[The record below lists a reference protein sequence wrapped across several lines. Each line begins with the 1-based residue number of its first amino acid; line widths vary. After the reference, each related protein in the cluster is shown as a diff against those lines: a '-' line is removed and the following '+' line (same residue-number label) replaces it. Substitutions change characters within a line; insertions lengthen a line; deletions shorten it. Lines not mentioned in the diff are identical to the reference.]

1 MGSHAGIFKIAIAAI
16 VSLSL
21 GLAGFMGEAFSAEV
35 SSVHAH
41 INSLIAKYAKP
52 KSSFTNSKI
61 SKLFKNQGF
70 RWYLD
75 AYPVTT
81 LSDDYVW
88 ELGMGREF
96 IGPLSKLP
104 IKAPFSDYLP
114 LADGPVLNAD
124 KTYRIGFAFH
134 GKEHPW
140 LISLADTAVYEAS
153 LHPNVEIEVLDAEF
167 DDRKMG
173 KFIDGW
179 ITRKFDAI
187 VLWPVRE
194 APMGPPVDRAIDA
207 GIPVVSLDRRTSSQH
222 ISSEVLGNFYA
233 NGLQQGLFLNH
244 VTGGEGKMV
253 LNRKAL
259 GSTADSMRTG
269 AFLEAIG
276 DGKYEILSSFHT
288 NSSRKLAFESTRDA
302 LKKHGDIDII
312 FNTGGEEA
320 LGALDAVRE
329 AGRLNSATGNK
340 KIVFLAND
348 DSKETVNEVRKGNL
362 DVVVPYTPL
371 LGGLGVRAALLHVG
385 FKEGLV
391 EAKPQRQIITPNLP
405 MITRE
410 SLVIEG
416 IKTVTPDEWPY
427 AYGAQP
433 AN

>member
-1 MGSHAGIFKIAIAAI
+1 MMKLQAGIFKITTIIFA
-16 VSLSL
+16 L
-21 GLAGFMGEAFSAEV
+21 GLFGTVNEAQSGEAT
-35 SSVHAH
+35 SVHTH
-41 INSLIAKYAKP
+41 INSLIAKYS
-52 KSSFTNSKI
+52 KSKKNLSNPEI
-61 SKLFKNQGF
+61 NKLFKAQGF

-81 LSDDYVW
+81 LSDQFVW
-88 ELGMGREF
+88 KLGMGREF

-104 IKAPFSDYLP
+104 IKAPYSDYLP
-114 LADGPVLNAD
+114 LADGPVLNPN

-134 GKEHPW
+134 GKTHPW
-140 LISLADTAVYEAS
+140 LISLADTAVYEAN
-153 LHPNVEIEVLDAEF
+153 LHPNVNIEVKDAEF

-173 KFIDGW
+173 KFIDDW
-179 ITRKFDAI
+179 IARKFDAI

-194 APMGPPVDRAIDA
+194 TPMGPPVDRAIDA
-207 GIPVVSLDRRTSSQH
+207 GIPVVSLDRRTSSRH

-244 VTGGEGKMV
+244 VTGGNGKIV

-269 AFLEAIG
+269 AFLQATG
-276 DGKYEILSSFHT
+276 NQDYNILSSFHT
-288 NSSRKLAFESTRDA
+288 NSSRKLAIESTTEA
-302 LKKHGDIDII
+302 LNKFKDIEII

-320 LGALDAVRE
+320 LGALDAVR
-329 AGRLNSATGNK
+329 AANRLNSAPGNK
-340 KIVFLAND
+340 KIIFLAND
-348 DSKETVNEVRKGNL
+348 DSKATVNEVRKGNI
-362 DVVVPYTPL
+362 DVVVPYTPM

-391 EAKPQRQIITPNLP
+391 KTKPERQIITPNLP
-405 MITRE
+405 MITHE
-410 SLVIEG
+410 SLDIEG

-433 AN
+433 SH

>member
-1 MGSHAGIFKIAIAAI
+1 MSQRDVFFKITVI
-16 VSLSL
+16 SLAF
-21 GLAGFMGEAFSAEV
+21 GLVGLFGEARSAEV
-35 SSVHAH
+35 PSVHAH
-41 INSLIAKYAKP
+41 INSLIAKYSKP
-52 KSSFTNSKI
+52 KSSFANPEIKR
-61 SKLFKNQGF
+61 LFKNQGF

-75 AYPVTT
+75 AYPVKK
-81 LSDDYVW
+81 LSEDFVW

-114 LADGPVLNAD
+114 LAQGPVLNAN

-140 LISLADTAVYEAS
+140 LISLADTAVHEAS
-153 LHPNVEIEVLDAEF
+153 LHPNVKIEVKDAEF

-173 KFIDGW
+173 GFIDDW
-179 ITRKFDAI
+179 IARKFDAI

-194 APMGPPVDRAIDA
+194 APMGPPVDRALDA

-222 ISSEVLGNFYA
+222 ISSEILGNFYA
-233 NGLQQGLFLNH
+233 NGLQQGLFINH
-244 VTGGEGKMV
+244 VTGGKGKIV

-269 AFLEAIG
+269 AFLEVVG
-276 DGKYEILSSFHT
+276 DGEYKILSSFHT
-288 NSSRKLAFESTRDA
+288 NSSRKLALESTRDA
-302 LKKHGDIDII
+302 LKEHGDIEII

-329 AGRLNSATGNK
+329 AGRLNNAPGNK
-340 KIVFLAND
+340 KIIFLAND
-348 DSKETVNEVRKGNL
+348 DSKETVNEVRKGNI

-371 LGGLGVRAALLHVG
+371 LGGLGVRAALLHIG

-391 EAKPQRQIITPNLP
+391 KSKPGRQIITPNLP

-416 IKTVTPDEWPY
+416 IKTVTPDQWPY
-427 AYGAQP
+427 AYGPQP
-433 AN
+433 E

>member
-1 MGSHAGIFKIAIAAI
+1 MKTVLGFFRAMAMAVVIAFAYVLAASAIA
-16 VSLSL
+16 
-21 GLAGFMGEAFSAEV
+21 GDEV
-35 SSVHAH
+35 SVHAQ
-41 INSLIAKYAKP
+41 INSLIAKYS
-52 KSSFTNSKI
+52 KSKKKLANPEVG
-61 SKLFKNQGF
+61 KLFKSQGF

-75 AYPVTT
+75 AYPVKEM
-81 LSDDYVW
+81 SEGFIW
-88 ELGMGREF
+88 KLGMGREF

-104 IKAPFSDYLP
+104 IKAPFSDYLA
-114 LADGPVLNAD
+114 LGEGPVLNPI

-134 GKEHPW
+134 GKAHPW
-140 LISLADTAVYEAS
+140 LISLADTAVHEAN

-173 KFIDGW
+173 RFIDGW
-179 ITRKFDAI
+179 IARKFDAI

-207 GIPVVSLDRRTSSQH
+207 GIPVVSLDRRTSSRH

-244 VTGGEGKMV
+244 VKGGEGKIV

-269 AFLEAIG
+269 AFLETIG
-276 DGKYEILSSFHT
+276 DGKYLILSSFHT
-288 NSSRKLAFESTRDA
+288 NSSRKLAFETTRDA
-302 LKKHGDIDII
+302 LKNHDDIEII
-312 FNTGGEEA
+312 YNTGGEEA

-329 AGRLNSATGNK
+329 AGRLNSAPGKK
-340 KIVFLAND
+340 KIIFLAND

-371 LGGLGVRAALLHVG
+371 LGGLGVRVALLHVG

-391 EAKPQRQIITPNLP
+391 KSKPLRQIITPNLP

-416 IKTVTPDEWPY
+416 IETVTPDEWPY
-427 AYGAQP
+427 AYGLEP
-433 AN
+433 AD

>member
-1 MGSHAGIFKIAIAAI
+1 MMKLQAGIFKITTIIFA
-16 VSLSL
+16 L
-21 GLAGFMGEAFSAEV
+21 GLFGTVNEAQSGEAT
-35 SSVHAH
+35 SVHTH
-41 INSLIAKYAKP
+41 INSLIAKYS
-52 KSSFTNSKI
+52 KSKKNLSNPEI
-61 SKLFKNQGF
+61 NKLFKAQGF

-81 LSDDYVW
+81 LSDQFVW
-88 ELGMGREF
+88 KLGMGREF

-104 IKAPFSDYLP
+104 IKAPYSDYLP
-114 LADGPVLNAD
+114 LADGPVLNPN

-134 GKEHPW
+134 GKTHPW
-140 LISLADTAVYEAS
+140 LISLADTAVYEAN
-153 LHPNVEIEVLDAEF
+153 LHPNVNIEVKDAEF

-173 KFIDGW
+173 KFIDDW
-179 ITRKFDAI
+179 IARKFDAI

-194 APMGPPVDRAIDA
+194 TPMGPPVDRAIDA
-207 GIPVVSLDRRTSSQH
+207 GIPVVSLDRRTSSRH

-244 VTGGEGKMV
+244 VTGGNGKIV

-269 AFLEAIG
+269 AFLQATG
-276 DGKYEILSSFHT
+276 NQDYNILSSFHT
-288 NSSRKLAFESTRDA
+288 NSSHKLAIESTTEA
-302 LKKHGDIDII
+302 LNKFKDIEII

-320 LGALDAVRE
+320 LGALDAVR
-329 AGRLNSATGNK
+329 AANRLNSAPGNK
-340 KIVFLAND
+340 KIIFLAND
-348 DSKETVNEVRKGNL
+348 DSKATVNEVRKGNI
-362 DVVVPYTPL
+362 DVVVPYTPM

-391 EAKPQRQIITPNLP
+391 KTKPERQIITPNLP
-405 MITRE
+405 MITHE
-410 SLVIEG
+410 SLDIEG

-433 AN
+433 SH